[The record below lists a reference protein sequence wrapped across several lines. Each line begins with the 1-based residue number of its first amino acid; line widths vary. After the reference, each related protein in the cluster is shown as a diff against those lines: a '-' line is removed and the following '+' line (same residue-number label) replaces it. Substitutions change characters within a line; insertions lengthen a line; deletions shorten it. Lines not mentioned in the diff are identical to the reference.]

1 MRVAFV
7 VMLGLA
13 AMPAAADEYLKSVS
27 PKSSIDG
34 YMAVCRQDGPDAW
47 CRCQVRKMVQ
57 SREGDFLVDAIATGR
72 RMDNIQKSVGMER
85 VRTLAERHGLEI
97 GEARSILDGGK
108 AFIRE
113 VGRSCA

>member
-7 VMLGLA
+7 LMLGLA
-13 AMPAAADEYLKSVS
+13 AMPASADEYLKSVS

-72 RMDNIQKSVGMER
+72 RLDNIQKSVGVER
-85 VRTLAERHGLEI
+85 VRVLAERHGLEI
-97 GEARSILDGGK
+97 AEARSILNSGK
-108 AFIRE
+108 EFIRE
-113 VGRSCA
+113 VGQSCA